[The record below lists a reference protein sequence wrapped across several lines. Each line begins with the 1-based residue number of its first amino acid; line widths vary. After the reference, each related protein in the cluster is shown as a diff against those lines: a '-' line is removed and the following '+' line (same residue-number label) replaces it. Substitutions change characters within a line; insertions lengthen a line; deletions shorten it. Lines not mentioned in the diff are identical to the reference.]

1 MDNPFC
7 GTSASLA
14 EAGHSNEE
22 ATCRHQTS
30 HDLAL
35 IDPGL
40 FPGQA
45 RSAARGVRH
54 QPKSLFGISRN
65 QRSGSSEISVRL
77 APKCPFGF
85 ARPTQLEGAEVL
97 ERAGIE
103 AYTDW
108 ALGHPAFARFASRD
122 PERERFIRS
131 C

>member
-54 QPKSLFGISRN
+54 QPVRHQPKSAFDFVGNR
-65 QRSGSSEISVRL
+65 RSACTEMAVR
-77 APKCPFGF
+77 F
-85 ARPTQLEGAEVL
+85 RPSYTTANSHLPLG
-97 ERAGIE
+97 
-103 AYTDW
+103 YTDHSHKS
-108 ALGHPAFARFASRD
+108 ASSGHAATDAETAPARARHR
-122 PERERFIRS
+122 
-131 C
+131 

>member
-65 QRSGSSEISVRL
+65 QRSTSSEIGVRL
-77 APKCPFGF
+77 APKWPFGF
-85 ARPTQLEGAEVL
+85 ARPTQQGGSASPLLANL
-97 ERAGIE
+97 
-103 AYTDW
+103 Y
-108 ALGHPAFARFASRD
+108 LHYAFDLWVQQWRKKT
-122 PERERFIRS
+122 
-131 C
+131 

>member
-40 FPGQA
+40 QPRASLVQLPGVFGIN
-45 RSAARGVRH
+45 RNPCSASTEIPVRH
-54 QPKSLFGISRN
+54 QPKSAFDFVGNR
-65 QRSGSSEISVRL
+65 RSACSEMAVRFH
-77 APKCPFGF
+77 PY
-85 ARPTQLEGAEVL
+85 
-97 ERAGIE
+97 
-103 AYTDW
+103 YTVKRH
-108 ALGHPAFARFASRD
+108 AAK
-122 PERERFIRS
+122 E
-131 C
+131 

>member
-35 IDPGL
+35 TDPGAL
-40 FPGQA
+40 PPGKP

-54 QPKSLFGISRN
+54 QPKSLFGISRK
-65 QRSGSSEISVRL
+65 RCSASSEIGVRL
-77 APKCPFGF
+77 GPKWPFGF
-85 ARPTQLEGAEVL
+85 ARRTHKWGKSTRKCVVQPGVQ
-97 ERAGIE
+97 
-103 AYTDW
+103 
-108 ALGHPAFARFASRD
+108 
-122 PERERFIRS
+122 
-131 C
+131 